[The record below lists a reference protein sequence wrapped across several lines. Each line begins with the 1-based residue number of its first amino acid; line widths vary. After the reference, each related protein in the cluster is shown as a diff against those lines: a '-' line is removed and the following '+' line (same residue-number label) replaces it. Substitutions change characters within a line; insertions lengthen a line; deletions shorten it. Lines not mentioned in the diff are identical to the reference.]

1 MGFKKT
7 FFSLIGS
14 TVAGTLAWLLG
25 TGLVPAKSP
34 IPSARANSYKNKA
47 VTRESGTRDVDEEE
61 KTNEVAQAARSYKK
75 AREERSSRIQDTTP
89 DEPLSFAPTY
99 SYPRTPSP
107 STYKP
112 SYSYPSRSYSPSHS
126 SHRSHTSHRS
136 HRSGR

>member
-14 TVAGTLAWLLG
+14 TVAGSLAWLLG

-34 IPSARANSYKNKA
+34 MPSARANVHKEEA
-47 VTRESGTRDVDEEE
+47 VTKGSGNREADEGE
-61 KTNEVAQAARSYKK
+61 KTNEIAKAAQSYRK
-75 AREERSSRIQDTTP
+75 AREERSTRIQNTTP
-89 DEPLSFAPTY
+89 DEPVSFTPTY
-99 SYPRTPSP
+99 AYPRTTSP

-112 SYSYPSRSYSPSHS
+112 SYSYPRSYSPSHS